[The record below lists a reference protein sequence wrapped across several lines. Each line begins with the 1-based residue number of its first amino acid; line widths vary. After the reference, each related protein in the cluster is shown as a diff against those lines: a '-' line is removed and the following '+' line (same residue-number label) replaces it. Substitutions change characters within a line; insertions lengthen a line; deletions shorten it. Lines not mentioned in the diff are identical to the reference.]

1 LPAAGQRACFSLFN
15 TRPGYEL
22 LLPAQTPWTHRSP
35 APPDAQPLDANSA
48 EAA

>member
-1 LPAAGQRACFSLFN
+1 MVLSLFN

-35 APPDAQPLDANSA
+35 APSEAQPLDDATGA